1 MTRKNKIDHNTT
13 DSYSFGY
20 QKGVLDY
27 LTYRAQKS
35 FNFILPYLKPEIEVL
50 ECGCGPGVVTCEI
63 AKKVINGNVIGI
75 DIDEDQINSNNI
87 KVSES
92 SFKNLKF
99 EVANILELPYP
110 NNFFD
115 IVYMQALI
123 VHIKSPINAIR
134 EVYRV
139 LKNDGLIA
147 IREPIMDKTIFS
159 PEEPMLQES
168 FELIQKAI
176 KSYGGDA
183 SIGRKLLPLLN
194 EAGFKD
200 IQISV
205 SWEQPDSLDQW
216 AAFYEGWANAFSGRI
231 GEIIVDEGWCD
242 KKHINKI
249 ISSWKKLGKEKR
261 GFAASPWGEALG
273 SK

>member
-1 MTRKNKIDHNTT
+1 MTRKNNIDHNTM

-27 LTYRAQKS
+27 LTYRALKS
-35 FNFILPYLKPEIEVL
+35 FDFILPRLKPEMEVL
-50 ECGCGPGVVTCEI
+50 ECGCGPGVVTFEI
-63 AKKVINGNVIGI
+63 AKEVINGNVIGI
-75 DIDEDQINSNNI
+75 DIDEHQINTNNL

-92 SFKNLKF
+92 SFKNLNF
-99 EVANILELPYP
+99 EAANILELPYP

-147 IREPIMDKTIFS
+147 VREPIMDKTIFS
-159 PEEPMLQES
+159 PEVPLLQES

-183 SIGRKLLPLLN
+183 SIGRKLFP
-194 EAGFKD
+194 
-200 IQISV
+200 
-205 SWEQPDSLDQW
+205 
-216 AAFYEGWANAFSGRI
+216 
-231 GEIIVDEGWCD
+231 
-242 KKHINKI
+242 
-249 ISSWKKLGKEKR
+249 
-261 GFAASPWGEALG
+261 
-273 SK
+273 